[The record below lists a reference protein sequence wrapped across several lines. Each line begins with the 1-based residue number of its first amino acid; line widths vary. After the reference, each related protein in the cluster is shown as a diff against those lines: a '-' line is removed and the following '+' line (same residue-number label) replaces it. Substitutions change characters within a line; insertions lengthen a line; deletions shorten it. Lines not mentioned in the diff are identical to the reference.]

1 MVSVDYKEPASDVAV
16 GALELVVE
24 KLSLS
29 TCQITEMSQPTTFAG
44 ASESDRVSSACDQA
58 RDVPIAKCRL
68 P

>member
-44 ASESDRVSSACDQA
+44 ESDRVSSACDQA
-58 RDVPIAKCRL
+58 RDDPIAKCRL